1 MTKTCYKLNKSAFY
15 LFALFYF
22 TLTLTAFAQRSGG
35 IKGKVTDL
43 YTKEALVGAN
53 VVLKGTSY
61 GSGTDVNGKY
71 VIYNIPAGKYQLEVS
86 YVGYRKTTTSITITE
101 KTQELD
107 YALEPGIEGQTV
119 TITAQAS
126 GQLSAINESR
136 SSNTIA
142 NVVSKD
148 RIKELPDVNAAES
161 IGRLPG
167 VSIQR
172 SGGEANK
179 VEIRGLDPKYNLVTV
194 NGIAL
199 PSTGSTDRSTDLSL
213 VSSNMIDGISLKKA
227 VTPDMDPDVL
237 GGTVDLRLKE
247 APDSLVVNFSAQGGY
262 NKLQKYYGNYNFNG
276 SVSNRFFDN
285 LLGVIVNLNADNY
298 DRSAD
303 KLQANYVES
312 QASGVTSVLL
322 SELSLKE
329 EQVKRKRIGASFLAD
344 YLIPNGKITANAFFS
359 QVNSH
364 SLAFTN
370 DMWTPNASYNTN
382 RHFYF
387 LEESR
392 NTTNIYTS
400 ALGANQD
407 LNWISYDFT
416 IARSGSDNNT
426 PEDRTWQFSQ
436 DAHAFPTAITALT
449 PTTALPGLASIDTNN
464 TQLAN
469 AYAYTARVKEN
480 HTTTQINFKLPFSL
494 TDQISG
500 YLKTGAKFHWID
512 RSNNQEQ
519 AGENGMN
526 YGNGTSANPEL
537 TAIDKA
543 IPEWGIADL
552 ASKYGGLPI
561 TQFLL
566 SGTRSNFLG
575 GDYPQGFKM
584 NVGMLNRLTDA
595 LYNSKTQWLNYSI
608 GSLGHDYS
616 GSENYQAGY
625 VMAEFDITKYITLI
639 PGVRW
644 DGEHTVYTGESYRQ
658 ITINNQEGP
667 PADLKYITIVRNNSF
682 WLPMVN
688 LLAKPY
694 DWMQVKLSRTQTL
707 ARPDYIQYAPITY
720 VTADQSQITA
730 ANTSLK
736 TARATNYDA
745 EVSVYENYIGYFS
758 VDGFYKDVKDFVF
771 YANYKLNHGMTPP
784 AGLNI
789 PSSWYQTTTPQIYT
803 YMNNP
808 NHSKYSGIELNWQT
822 RFWYLPSFLQG
833 LVLDINYTHI
843 YSVMD
848 LQYDSLVTKQV
859 DKYTQKSWYV
869 ARSIRTRMPNQPAN
883 IFNVTLGYD
892 LDGFSLRLSYLHQAD
907 KLTGIGYAGIYPST
921 ILSTYTGAY
930 ARWDL
935 SVSQKVGDKLQF
947 YLNMNNINE
956 RPDKTYTGSALS
968 NPSYFEYYGFMM
980 DLGFRYHL

>member
-35 IKGKVTDL
+35 IKGKVTDQ

-71 VIYNIPAGKYQLEVS
+71 IIYNIPAGKYQLEVS

-194 NGIAL
+194 NGISL
-199 PSTGSTDRSTDLSL
+199 PGTSSTDRSSDLSL
-213 VSSNMIDGISLKKA
+213 VSSNMLDGISMKKA
-227 VTPDMDPDVL
+227 VTPDMDADVL

-247 APDSLVVNFSAQGGY
+247 APDSLVINFSAQGGY
-262 NKLQKYYGNYNFNG
+262 CKMQKYYGNYNFNA
-276 SVSNRFFDN
+276 SVSNRFLDN
-285 LLGVIVNLNADNY
+285 RLGLIINLNADNY

-303 KLQANYVES
+303 KLTANYTES
-312 QASGVTSVLL
+312 QATGTTTALL
-322 SELSLKE
+322 SELNLKE

-344 YLIPNGKITANAFFS
+344 YLIPNGKITANGFFN
-359 QVNSH
+359 QLNQH
-364 SLAFTN
+364 GLYFYN

-382 RHFYF
+382 RHYYQ
-387 LEESR
+387 LEQTR

-400 ALGANQD
+400 ALGSTQD
-407 LNWISYDFT
+407 FNWISYDFT
-416 IARSGSDNNT
+416 VARSGSDNNT
-426 PEDRTWQFSQ
+426 PNDCVWQFSQ
-436 DAHAFPTAITALT
+436 EAHAFPFAVTPKMPLT
-449 PTTALPGLASIDTNN
+449 EVQNQASIDTTN
-464 TQLAN
+464 TMLAELKAN
-469 AYAYTARVKEN
+469 SREVKEN
-480 HTTTQINFKLPFSL
+480 HTTTQLNIKIPFSIN
-494 TDQISG
+494 DQISG
-500 YLKTGAKFHWID
+500 YLKAGAKFHWID
-512 RSNNQEQ
+512 RSNNETQMGQ
-519 AGENGMN
+519 NGMD
-526 YGNGTSANPEL
+526 YGNGSSANPQL
-537 TAIDKA
+537 TVIDKA
-543 IPEWGIADL
+543 YPEWGVAAL
-552 ASKYGGLPI
+552 ATKYGGLPI

-566 SGTRSNFLG
+566 TGNRTNFLG
-575 GDYPQGFKM
+575 GDFKQGL
-584 NVGMLNRLTDA
+584 MLNEELMNKIRSALQGTNKWLT
-595 LYNSKTQWLNYSI
+595 YSI
-608 GSLGHDYS
+608 GSLGKDYS
-616 GSENYQAGY
+616 GAENYQAGY
-625 VMAEFDITKYITLI
+625 VMGEFDITKYVTVI

-658 ITINNQEGP
+658 MTPNNQEAAPG
-667 PADLKYITIVRNNSF
+667 DFKTITTVRNNSF

-707 ARPDYIQYAPITY
+707 ARPDYIEYAPITY
-720 VTADQSQITA
+720 ISGDQSQITA
-730 ANTSLK
+730 ANSNLK
-736 TARATNYDA
+736 TAQATNYDA
-745 EVSVYENYIGYFS
+745 EVSVYENYIGFFS
-758 VDGFYKDVKDFVF
+758 VDGFYKDIKDLIF
-771 YANYKLNHGMTPP
+771 YANYKLGKGMTAP
-784 AGLNI
+784 AELNI
-789 PSSWYQTTTPQIYT
+789 PISWQSQTPQIST

-808 NHSKYSGIELNWQT
+808 NHSKYSGFELNWQT
-822 RFWYLPSFLQG
+822 RFWYLPSYLQG

-848 LQYDSLVTKQV
+848 LQYDSLVTVQK
-859 DKYTQKSWYV
+859 DKYHTQSWYV
-869 ARSIRTRMPNQPAN
+869 KRSVRTRMPNQPSN
-883 IFNVTLGYD
+883 VMNVTLGYD
-892 LDGFSLRLSYLHQAD
+892 LSGFSLRLSYLYQNN
-907 KLTGIGYAGIYPST
+907 KLTGIGYAGGNPDT
-921 ILSTYTGAY
+921 RLSTYTGPY
-930 ARWDL
+930 ERWDL
-935 SVSQKVGDKLQF
+935 SLSQKVGDKLQF
-947 YLNMNNINE
+947 YLDMNNINE
-956 RPDKTYTGSALS
+956 RPDRTYTGSDLI
-968 NPSYFEYYGFMM
+968 NPSYYEYYGFTM